1 MEINEMET
9 IKAIENIN
17 ETKIGSLKYKQN
29 WQNFTQ
35 LDSLRKKKREGK

>member
-17 ETKIGSLKYKQN
+17 ETKTGSLKYKQN
-29 WQNFTQ
+29 WQNFI
-35 LDSLRKKKREGK
+35 